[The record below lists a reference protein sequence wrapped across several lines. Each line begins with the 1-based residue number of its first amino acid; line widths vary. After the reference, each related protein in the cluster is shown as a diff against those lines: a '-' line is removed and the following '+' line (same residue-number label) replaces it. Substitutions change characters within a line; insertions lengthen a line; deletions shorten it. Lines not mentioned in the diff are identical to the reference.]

1 MELDKTMRNLHINV
15 LEITR
20 NAVLDVLFQGIQI
33 VSAVH
38 VPMQYPFHQPFKN
51 MKPVMKDQKEI

>member
-1 MELDKTMRNLHINV
+1 MRNLHINV

-38 VPMQYPFHQPFKN
+38 VPMQYPFHHPFKN